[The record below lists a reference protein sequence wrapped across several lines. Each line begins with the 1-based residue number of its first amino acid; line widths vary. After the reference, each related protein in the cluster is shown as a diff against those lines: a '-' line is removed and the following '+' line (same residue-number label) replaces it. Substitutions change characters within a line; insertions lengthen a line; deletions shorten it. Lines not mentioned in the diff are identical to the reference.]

1 MTVAQRVSVIARA
14 SRPPFLLLTP
24 AILLL
29 AWAMVVTEGSE
40 ASVERLGL
48 IVLSALSAAIASNL
62 LNEFFDFTSGL
73 DQQTTPTPF
82 SGGSQALVHS
92 PAMLE
97 GVKWVGLLCVSVSV
111 WSGLALVAQVGWP
124 LLLLGLLGVALL
136 IAYTPIINKLPWLC
150 LFAPGL
156 GYGLVMFVGAY
167 WALRGDVGGDGAW
180 LFPIPLVLASA
191 LLLLNQ
197 FPDEQADQRV
207 GRYHGVIAWG
217 RAKAYVIFSLLHAFA
232 FVWLALVV
240 TLGVVPAETAWGVL
254 LLPLSLW
261 VVWRAQEMIDDKAV
275 LPAMAGNVA
284 VVLLM
289 PVVMAVAITAPLP
302 V

>member
-1 MTVAQRVSVIARA
+1 MTLTQRVSVVVRA

-24 AILLL
+24 AILFL
-29 AWAMVVTEGSE
+29 AWAMVVAQGGEISL
-40 ASVERLGL
+40 ERLAL
-48 IVLSALSAAIASNL
+48 MTLSALSAAIASNL
-62 LNEFFDFTSGL
+62 LNEFFDFKSGL

-82 SGGSQALVHS
+82 SGGSGALVQS

-111 WSGLALVAQVGWP
+111 WSGLALVAQVGWQ
-124 LLLLGLLGVALL
+124 LLLLGFLGVALL
-136 IAYTPIINKLPWLC
+136 IAYTPIMNKQPWLC

-167 WALRGDVGGDGAW
+167 WALRGDVGGDGVW
-180 LFPIPLVLASA
+180 LFPIPMLLVSA

-197 FPDEQADQRV
+197 FPDAQADAQA
-207 GRYHGVIAWG
+207 GRNHAVIAWG
-217 RAKAYVIFSLLHAFA
+217 RERSHWIFALLHVFA
-232 FVWLALVV
+232 FVWLAMVV
-240 TLGVVPAETAWGVL
+240 VLGFVPMTTAWGMM

-261 VVWRAQEMIDDKAV
+261 VVWQSRSMVKGQVV

-284 VVLLM
+284 VTLLT
-289 PVVMAVAITAPLP
+289 PVAIGLGLLIGT
-302 V
+302 

>member
-1 MTVAQRVSVIARA
+1 MTLSQRVLVVVRA

-24 AILLL
+24 AILFL
-29 AWAMVVTEGSE
+29 AWAMVVAEGGEISL
-40 ASVERLGL
+40 ERLAL
-48 IVLSALSAAIASNL
+48 IALSALSAAIASNL
-62 LNEFFDFTSGL
+62 LNEFFDFKSGL

-82 SGGSQALVHS
+82 SGGSQALVQS

-136 IAYTPIINKLPWLC
+136 IAYTPIINKMPWLC

-167 WALRGDVGGDGAW
+167 WALRGDVGGDGVW
-180 LFPIPLVLASA
+180 LFPIPMLLVSA

-197 FPDEQADQRV
+197 FPDAQADASI
-207 GRYHGVIAWG
+207 GRYHAVIAWG
-217 RAKAYVIFSLLHAFA
+217 KAKAQSVFALLHGFA
-232 FVWLALVV
+232 FIWLAAVV
-240 TLGVVPAETAWGVL
+240 VLGLVPAEAAWGVM

-261 VVWRAQEMIDDKAV
+261 VVWQSQEMTGNKVILSV
-275 LPAMAGNVA
+275 MAGNVA

-289 PVVMAVAITAPLP
+289 PVLIGISVL
-302 V
+302 

>member
-1 MTVAQRVSVIARA
+1 MTFTQRVLVVVRA

-24 AILLL
+24 AILFL
-29 AWAMVVTEGSE
+29 AWAMVVAEGGEVSF
-40 ASVERLGL
+40 ERLAL
-48 IVLSALSAAIASNL
+48 ITLSALSAAIASNL
-62 LNEFFDFTSGL
+62 LNEFFDFKSGL

-82 SGGSQALVHS
+82 SGGSQALVQS
-92 PAMLE
+92 PVMLE

-111 WSGLALVAQVGWP
+111 WSGLALVAQVGWQ
-124 LLLLGLLGVALL
+124 LLLLGFLGVALL
-136 IAYTPIINKLPWLC
+136 IAYTPMINKQPWLC

-167 WALRGDVGGDGAW
+167 WALRGDVGGDGVW
-180 LFPIPLVLASA
+180 LFPIPMLLVSA

-197 FPDEQADQRV
+197 FPDAQADASV
-207 GRYHGVIAWG
+207 GRYHAVIAWG
-217 RAKAYVIFSLLHAFA
+217 RSRAQGIFALLHAGT

-240 TLGVVPAETAWGVL
+240 VFGLVSAEAAWGVI

-261 VVWRAQEMIDDKAV
+261 VVWQSQEMTGNKVI
-275 LPAMAGNVA
+275 LSAMAGNVA

-289 PVVMAVAITAPLP
+289 PVLIGISVL
-302 V
+302 